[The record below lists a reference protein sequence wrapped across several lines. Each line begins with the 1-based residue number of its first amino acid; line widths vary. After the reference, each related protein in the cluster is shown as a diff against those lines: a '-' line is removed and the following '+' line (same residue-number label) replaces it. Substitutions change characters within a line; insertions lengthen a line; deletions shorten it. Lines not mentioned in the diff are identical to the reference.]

1 MIEKAPDYNKYDR
14 EELLDVLRNIDR
26 AKYPDR
32 VKLAEEAL
40 ESLPIIEPAEE
51 ERNDD
56 KALTIFA
63 IGIMEAVFWLVIC
76 VLAVAGYSI
85 F

>member
-1 MIEKAPDYNKYDR
+1 MVEKAPDYKKYGR

-40 ESLPIIEPAEE
+40 ENLSVAELAQE
-51 ERNDD
+51 ERSDN

-63 IGIMEAVFWLVIC
+63 VGSMEIVFWLVIC
-76 VLAVAGYSI
+76 LLAVAGYSI